1 MRFAP
6 MFFGEDDRQNA
17 APFVQYKKEP
27 MPSRIG
33 RSKNESRIMLR
44 KFFFWLHL
52 SVGLVVG
59 LLIAAMALTGLGLA
73 FERQIMRG
81 IGMPKSDA
89 SAHALRVPVDAVL
102 AGLPQQGVPTQ
113 LIEHRDMRS
122 MLEIRYGHE
131 RTVLADPRTGE
142 IVGEPSQGWMRF
154 FALNERIHRR
164 LGLSMQN
171 AFGHAVTGA
180 VTLGFFCI
188 LLSGLVLWFPRR
200 LSGANWRVRL
210 LLYRGQK
217 GRARHWNQHNAIGI
231 WLLLPLLAI
240 TSTGVIMA
248 YPWATNLL
256 YRVTGSAPPA
266 EGGRHGEAPR
276 GGARGD
282 KNFVATAAQNRFF
295 EPMVALAAER
305 VPDWQTITLTIPGAG
320 DKTVAVAADPSR
332 GGMPEKVTQLVFD
345 RSNGHLVRVT
355 RFGDQPMGRR
365 LRMWARFVH
374 TGEEFGLLGQCVAA
388 VAALGALWLV
398 WTGWALSWRRFFG
411 TRPKPVVQ
419 A

>member
-1 MRFAP
+1 M
-6 MFFGEDDRQNA
+6 
-17 APFVQYKKEP
+17 
-27 MPSRIG
+27 
-33 RSKNESRIMLR
+33 R

-52 SVGLVVG
+52 SVGLVAG
-59 LLIAAMALTGLGLA
+59 LVIAAMALTGLGLA
-73 FERQIMRG
+73 FQRQVMSG
-81 IGMPKSDA
+81 FGMPKSDA
-89 SAHALRVPVDAVL
+89 AAHALRVPVDAVL
-102 AGLPQQGVPTQ
+102 AGLPPQGTPTQ

-122 MLEIRYGHE
+122 MLEIRYGHD

-142 IVGEPSQGWMRF
+142 IVGEPSPGWQRF

-171 AFGHAVTGA
+171 AFGHAATGI

-240 TSTGVIMA
+240 SLTGVIMA

-266 EGGRHGEAPR
+266 EGGHHGDGPR
-276 GGARGD
+276 GGARDD
-282 KNFVATAAQNRFF
+282 KNSVAAAAQNHLF

-305 VPDWQTITLTIPGAG
+305 VPDWQTITLSLPAAG
-320 DKTVAVAADPSR
+320 EKTVTVAADASR
-332 GGMPEKVTQLVFD
+332 GGMPEKVTQWSFE
-345 RSNGHLVRVT
+345 RTSGHLLRVT
-355 RFGDQPMGRR
+355 RFSDQPMGRR
-365 LRMWARFVH
+365 LRQWARFVH

-411 TRPKPVVQ
+411 AAQKNAGQ

>member
-1 MRFAP
+1 M
-6 MFFGEDDRQNA
+6 
-17 APFVQYKKEP
+17 
-27 MPSRIG
+27 
-33 RSKNESRIMLR
+33 R

-52 SVGLVVG
+52 SVGLVAG
-59 LLIAAMALTGLGLA
+59 LVIAAMAVTGLGLA
-73 FERQIMRG
+73 FERQIMAG
-81 IGMPKSDA
+81 FGTPKSDA
-89 SAHALRVPVDAVL
+89 SANALRVPVDTVL
-102 AGLPQQGVPTQ
+102 AGLPQQGTPTQ
-113 LIEHRDMRS
+113 LIEHRDLRS
-122 MLEIRYGHE
+122 MLEIRYGHD
-131 RTVLADPRTGE
+131 RTLLADPRTGE
-142 IVGEPSQGWMRF
+142 IVGEPSSGLQGF
-154 FALNERIHRR
+154 FALDERIHRR

-171 AFGHAVTGA
+171 AFGHAATGV

-200 LSGANWRVRL
+200 LAGANWRVRL

-217 GRARHWNQHNAIGI
+217 GRVRHWNQHNAIGI

-240 TSTGVIMA
+240 TLTGVIMA

-266 EGGRHGEAPR
+266 DGGHHGDAPR
-276 GGARGD
+276 GGAHGG
-282 KNFVATAAQNRFF
+282 KNSVAAAAQNHLF
-295 EPMVALAAER
+295 EPMVAMAAER
-305 VPDWQTITLTIPGAG
+305 VPDWQTITLSLPSAG
-320 DKTVAVAADPSR
+320 EKAVTVAVDPSR

-345 RSNGHLVRVT
+345 RDRGHLLRVT
-355 RFGDQPMGRR
+355 SFSDQPMGRR
-365 LRMWARFVH
+365 LRLWARFVH